1 MTPDLCQ
8 AMLAALYLPDDASPA
23 TFYLSHS
30 VAAAIQPRVPMVIGD
45 AGAGRS
51 CMVAALLSPALR
63 ASMSE
68 GLEALGDLNQQ
79 PSLQNLEVAV
89 GFSKEPSAEHPDAAS
104 IRDLLAT
111 GADPEDI
118 WYAVITR
125 WIARLTGNGGG
136 GSITPITRRTGID
149 LPVTPMSMREV
160 MAFNR
165 NHPSAV
171 ARMMVG
177 SKASLHGNHGLI
189 LFTDIETITDDIRDR
204 TRLVRGL
211 CQTLLDLRKF
221 PWLHGKA
228 FFDDKTLNP
237 HWRYGY
243 VGDFPDYSKLRA
255 SGRTL
260 SWSPNDGFGMIFHR
274 LINAPCAHGVALR
287 DFFKNALGEETWQE
301 KSGIFYAPRGKAA
314 AWLRAVLPTEVHDEK
329 TPARLTSPFQD
340 KPHSTR
346 KSFLSPRLFLVAFS
360 HAVEAAQA
368 RQAKKA
374 ASVDVK
380 SSGLLTRKDLKAGF
394 AKGAALLA
402 QEMASSAPRSYQLL
416 KTLESQTVPTTIH
429 DASNMLDSTWSCKDG
444 PDGGR
449 HIVGELEQDGWIVFK
464 SVYIQLSPAA
474 KAIFRKLSEAA
485 EMNAMKAS
493 EAPKTSTLRR
503 P

>member
-1 MTPDLCQ
+1 MTPDLYQ
-8 AMLAALYLPDDASPA
+8 AMLAALSSPDDASYASPA

-51 CMVAALLSPALR
+51 SMVAALLSPALR
-63 ASMSE
+63 ASISE
-68 GLEALGDLNQQ
+68 GFEALGDLKQQ

-89 GFSKEPSAEHPDAAS
+89 GFSKEPSADHPDAAS

-125 WIARLTGNGGG
+125 WIARLTGEGGD
-136 GSITPITRRTGID
+136 GSNMPITRRTGID
-149 LPVTPMSMREV
+149 LPASLSLREV

-165 NHPSAV
+165 NHPSVV

-243 VGDFPDYSKLRA
+243 VGDFTDYSKLRA

-274 LINAPCAHGVALR
+274 LINAPGAHGVALR

-314 AWLRAVLPTEVHDEK
+314 AWLRAVLPTEAHDEM
-329 TPARLTSPFQD
+329 TPARLAAPFHGR
-340 KPHSTR
+340 PYSTR
-346 KSFLSPRLFLVAFS
+346 KSFLNPRLFLVAFS
-360 HAVEAAQA
+360 HAVEAAQV

-374 ASVDVK
+374 ASVGVQC
-380 SSGLLTRKDLKAGF
+380 LLTRKDLKAGF

-416 KTLESQTVPTTIH
+416 KTLESQTVPTTIWE
-429 DASNMLDSTWSCKDG
+429 AINMLDSTVAVKNG

-485 EMNAMKAS
+485 EMKAPS
-493 EAPKTSTLRR
+493 ARSRAHR
-503 P
+503 SR